1 MNSLQTFKSITRPAL
16 MKLLGQ
22 KNIHQAPAINKIV
35 VAMGIGSLA
44 TRKGVKDFSDLE
56 KNMATITGQKPQ
68 TIKSKKSVSNF
79 KLREGM
85 PVMLRVTLRWEK
97 AYDFI
102 YRLVH
107 ITLPRVRDF
116 MWINPKSFDKTWN
129 FTIWLKDQ
137 SVFSE
142 IPVDQITTTM
152 GVQIT
157 LVPNSSSSEHN
168 KKLLE
173 SLGFIFVN
181 HSK

>member
-85 PVMLRVTLRWEK
+85 PVMLRVTLR
-97 AYDFI
+97 
-102 YRLVH
+102 
-107 ITLPRVRDF
+107 
-116 MWINPKSFDKTWN
+116 
-129 FTIWLKDQ
+129 
-137 SVFSE
+137 
-142 IPVDQITTTM
+142 
-152 GVQIT
+152 
-157 LVPNSSSSEHN
+157 
-168 KKLLE
+168 
-173 SLGFIFVN
+173 
-181 HSK
+181 